1 MRAAPS
7 AESRRGQLLRT
18 PASRGRTHR
27 LALAGAAYFQPRARR
42 DASISGRVLLSRRAQ
57 VIHLGCAP
65 RIRVGQS
72 RRAGRPRT
80 YHRRRRGGNLGGRR
94 QHTRHADAVRRQ
106 HRRVRGRR
114 PWRRGASQRTPLRV
128 NGGYMRVLITGGAG
142 FLGSHLSDAFIARG
156 DEVFVLDTGSIAKVR
171 HLLDEPRFHYIHDT
185 IFNLELLDG
194 LASKVD
200 LIYHLAAVV
209 GVEYYVGDPYETLN
223 VNVNGTQ
230 NVLRAAYKYNR
241 KVVFSST
248 SEVYGRNPKVPWKE
262 DDDRVLGATT
272 IDRWCYSTSKAV
284 GEHFCFAYH
293 KLGLPVAVVRYFN
306 VYGPRLDRL
315 DVGRLFTIFM
325 GQLLRGADLTVIG
338 DGAQTRCFT
347 YVTDAVAA
355 TVQAGLNSA
364 ADGHA
369 LNVGV
374 DVETSVLEFAKL
386 MLELYSGGKSKISF
400 VTQEEIYGKS
410 YEDIPRRVPDNT
422 KMRMLLGVEPKVSL
436 RDGTAISMEWF
447 KQEANS

>member
-1 MRAAPS
+1 MR
-7 AESRRGQLLRT
+7 
-18 PASRGRTHR
+18 
-27 LALAGAAYFQPRARR
+27 
-42 DASISGRVLLSRRAQ
+42 I
-57 VIHLGCAP
+57 
-65 RIRVGQS
+65 
-72 RRAGRPRT
+72 
-80 YHRRRRGGNLGGRR
+80 
-94 QHTRHADAVRRQ
+94 
-106 HRRVRGRR
+106 
-114 PWRRGASQRTPLRV
+114 
-128 NGGYMRVLITGGAG
+128 LITGGAG

-194 LASKVD
+194 LAAKVD

-209 GVEYYVGDPYETLN
+209 GVEYYVADPYETLN

-230 NVLRAAYKYNR
+230 NVLKAAYKYNR

-248 SEVYGRNPKVPWKE
+248 SEVYGRNPKVPWRE

-293 KLGLPVAVVRYFN
+293 KLGLPVVVLRYFN
-306 VYGPRLDRL
+306 VYGPRLDRI

-338 DGAQTRCFT
+338 DGSQTRCFT
-347 YVTDAVAA
+347 FVSDAVAA
-355 TVQAGLNSA
+355 TIAAGLKPA
-364 ADGHA
+364 ASGHA
-369 LNVGV
+369 LNIGV
-374 DVETSVLEFAKL
+374 DVETSVLQFARL
-386 MLELYSGGKSKISF
+386 MLELYLGAKSKIRF
-400 VTQEEIYGKS
+400 VTQQEIYGRS

-422 KMRMLLGVEPKVSL
+422 KMRKLLGVEPKVSL
-436 RDGTAISMEWF
+436 KEGTAMAMEWF
-447 KQEANS
+447 RREANA